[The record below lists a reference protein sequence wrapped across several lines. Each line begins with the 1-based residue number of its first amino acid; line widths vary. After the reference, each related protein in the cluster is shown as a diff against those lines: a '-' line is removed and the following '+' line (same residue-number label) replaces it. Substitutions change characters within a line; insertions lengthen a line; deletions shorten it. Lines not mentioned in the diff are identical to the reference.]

1 MIESLYNQ
9 KKRVYGEKKRIP
21 RPKHNIIVRNFWKC
35 NTQKGGEDMSG
46 ISGYAAEVLAA
57 LEAAGY
63 EAWCVGGCVR
73 DSLLGRTPQDWD
85 VTSSARPEAVMGIF
99 GDQAVPTGLV
109 HGTVT
114 VKTGGGPVEVT
125 TFRRDGAYRDHRR
138 PQSVT
143 FTNSLEEDLRRR
155 DFTVN
160 AMALDLR
167 GTLADPLGGRADLD
181 AGLLRCV
188 GEPDHRFREDALRIL
203 RGVRFA
209 AALGFTLEPDT
220 DRSLRANRN
229 LLAEIAPERIWD
241 ELCGLVTAP
250 GAAEVLRAY
259 PEVIGVFW
267 PEILDMVGFP
277 QRNRHH
283 CYDVWEH
290 TLHALGAVPPELTL
304 RLTMLLHDIG
314 KPGCCTLDENGCGHF
329 RGHPARSAAM
339 TKDMLR
345 RLRADNATRETV
357 TRLVAWHDRNI
368 PRTRPGVAQALR
380 QLGETDLRRLFLIK
394 RADNLAQAPAYRTMQ
409 AEINKA
415 EEILNQLLAEGT
427 CVCLEQLA
435 VRGGDL
441 LALGFEG
448 PAVGRTLETL
458 LDQVIEERIP
468 NDRTALLEYAR
479 GLREENRRE
488 GKW

>member
-1 MIESLYNQ
+1 MA
-9 KKRVYGEKKRIP
+9 GIP
-21 RPKHNIIVRNFWKC
+21 EYVV
-35 NTQKGGEDMSG
+35 
-46 ISGYAAEVLAA
+46 EVLAA

-85 VTSSARPEAVMGIF
+85 VTTAARPEMVMDIF
-99 GDQAVPTGLV
+99 GDRAVPTGMA
-109 HGTVT
+109 HGTIT

-125 TFRRDGAYRDHRR
+125 TFRRDGTYRDHRR

-143 FTNSLEEDLRRR
+143 FTASLEEDLRRR

-160 AMALDLR
+160 AMALNLR
-167 GTLADPLGGRADLD
+167 GELADPLGGRADLA
-181 AGLLRCV
+181 AGILRCV
-188 GEPDHRFREDALRIL
+188 GEPDRRFREDALRIL
-203 RGVRFA
+203 RGVRFVG
-209 AALGFTLEPDT
+209 ALGFTMEPET
-220 DRSLRANRN
+220 DQSLRANRG

-241 ELCGLVTAP
+241 ELKGLLTAP
-250 GAAEVLRAY
+250 GAAEALRTY
-259 PEVIGVFW
+259 PEIVGVFW

-290 TLHALGAVPPELTL
+290 TLHALAEVPPELVL

-314 KPGCCTLDENGCGHF
+314 KPGCCILDENGCGHF
-329 RGHPARSAAM
+329 RGHPTRSAAM
-339 TKDMLR
+339 AEDMLR

-357 TRLVAWHDRNI
+357 TLLVVWHDRNI

-380 QLGETDLRRLFLIK
+380 QLGETDLRRLLAVK
-394 RADNLAQAPAYRTMQ
+394 RADNLAQDPAYRTMQ
-409 AEINKA
+409 AEIEKA
-415 EEILNQLLAEGT
+415 AQILDQLLAEGA
-427 CVCLEQLA
+427 CVSLDQLA

-441 LALGFEG
+441 LALGFAG
-448 PAVGRTLETL
+448 PAVGETLETL
-458 LDQVIEERIP
+458 LDQVIEERLP

-479 GLREENRRE
+479 RLRM
-488 GKW
+488 KTQPSKKL